1 MKQRITRIQK
11 ALDQPLQ
18 TASRDLKLDWL
29 SDLELSAQL
38 SREIVG
44 GTRLAPSGK
53 AYAPDQYTVAL
64 NPKRTEMM
72 KSISGP
78 VQERIGE
85 ILMEIL
91 DAFTYEVIMKPHV
104 TLATDPTL
112 GEYDLRVIG
121 WHSSNPLAL
130 AEKMSIS
137 EEQDTQSPPSG
148 AFLVV
153 DGRQHFELKA
163 PVVRIGRRLDNDLV
177 LDDPHVSREH
187 FRLVARNHRY
197 LLEDVGSTAGT
208 RVNGKE
214 VNEHF
219 LHPGDVISVASIDLI
234 YGEDTGGPPEV
245 TPPYE
250 PEKGQ
255 DVRDRVTPLDL
266 NTEQIRK
273 ALDDTESL
281 AD

>member
-11 ALDQPLQ
+11 TLEQPLQ

-29 SDLELSAQL
+29 SDPELSAQL

-53 AYAPDQYTVAL
+53 AFAPDQYTVAL

-72 KSISGP
+72 KLVTGP

-85 ILMEIL
+85 IMKEIL
-91 DAFTYEVIMKPHV
+91 DAFTYEVIMKPHI

-112 GEYDLRVIG
+112 GGNDLRVIG

-197 LLEDVGSTAGT
+197 LLEDVGSTVGT

-219 LHPGDVISVASIDLI
+219 LNPGDVISVASIDLI
-234 YGEDTGGPPEV
+234 YGEDIGGPPEV

-250 PEKGQ
+250 PEQGP

-266 NTEQIRK
+266 NAEQIRK

-281 AD
+281 SD